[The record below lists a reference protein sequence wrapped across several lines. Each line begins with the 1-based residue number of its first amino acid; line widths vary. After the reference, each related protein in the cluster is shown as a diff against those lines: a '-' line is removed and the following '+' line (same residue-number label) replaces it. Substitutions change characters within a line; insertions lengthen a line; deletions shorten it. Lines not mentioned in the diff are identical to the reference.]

1 MEFLGVG
8 PMELFFIIILALII
22 LGPRDMQKAGKT
34 LGRWMNRMVRSD
46 TWKLVR
52 QASNK
57 IKYLPNEL
65 MRDAGLE
72 DIKNASQEIT
82 KVVNQDLSQMN
93 NGSPRGLEDPFYAWR
108 EQHPGSEPIVG
119 DEQNQVNK
127 EEPQSKS
134 IGTGE

>member
-22 LGPRDMQKAGKT
+22 LGPHDMQKAGKT
-34 LGRWMNRMVRSD
+34 LGRWMNTLVRSD
-46 TWKLVR
+46 TWKLIR

-72 DIKNASQEIT
+72 DIKNASQEISNE
-82 KVVNQDLSQMN
+82 VNKDISQMDKDLSL
-93 NGSPRGLEDPFYAWR
+93 GVEDPFKAWR
-108 EQHPGSEPIVG
+108 EQNPGSILK
-119 DEQNQVNK
+119 K
-127 EEPQSKS
+127 EEPQNQDNK
-134 IGTGE
+134 IDPQDKPKEGLE